1 MKLYALCV
9 ALVLCI
15 VSPGAVMTLPAG
27 QDAARTVEVG
37 VNDTMKYSVSTI
49 AVKPGETIRILLKS
63 TSTLPKLALAHN
75 LVILKQGTNA
85 GKFLEAGASARE
97 HDFIAPAMK
106 DRVLAATPMA
116 GPGESVEVTFT
127 APQKP
132 GSYEFICTF
141 TGHYALGMK
150 GTLVVK

>member
-1 MKLYALCV
+1 MRFHALSV
-9 ALVLCI
+9 ALVLSI
-15 VSPGAVMTLPAG
+15 VTPGAVMTRTAG
-27 QDAARTVEVG
+27 QDGARTVEVG
-37 VNDTMKYSVSTI
+37 VNDTMKYSVTTI
-49 AVKPGETIRILLKS
+49 AVKPGETIRIVLKS

-75 LVILKQGTNA
+75 LVILKQGTNVR
-85 GKFLEAGASARE
+85 KFVEAGAAARA

-116 GPGESVEVTFT
+116 GPGETVEVTFT

>member
-1 MKLYALCV
+1 MTLHALGV
-9 ALVLCI
+9 ALVLSI
-15 VSPGAVMTLPAG
+15 VSPGTVMTRLDG
-27 QDAARTVEVG
+27 QNGARTVEVG
-37 VNDTMKYSVSTI
+37 VNDTMKYSVTTI
-49 AVKPGETIRILLKS
+49 AVKPGETIRIVLKS

-85 GKFLEAGASARE
+85 KRFLEAGAAARE

-116 GPGESVEVTFT
+116 GPGESAEVTFT

-132 GSYEFICTF
+132 GTYEFICTF

>member
-1 MKLYALCV
+1 MTYFRAF
-9 ALVLCI
+9 CI
-15 VSPGAVMTLPAG
+15 MLLLPIAAAAAMPGPAG
-27 QDAARTVEVG
+27 QNDTRTVEVG
-37 VNDTMKYSVSTI
+37 VTDTMKYSVTTI
-49 AVKPGETIRILLKS
+49 AAKPGEKIRIVLKS

-75 LVILKQGTNA
+75 LVILKPGTNA
-85 GKFLEAGASARE
+85 TKFVQAGANNRE
-97 HDFIAPAMK
+97 HDFIAPAVK

-116 GPGESVEVTFT
+116 GPGETVEVTFT
-127 APQKP
+127 APEKP